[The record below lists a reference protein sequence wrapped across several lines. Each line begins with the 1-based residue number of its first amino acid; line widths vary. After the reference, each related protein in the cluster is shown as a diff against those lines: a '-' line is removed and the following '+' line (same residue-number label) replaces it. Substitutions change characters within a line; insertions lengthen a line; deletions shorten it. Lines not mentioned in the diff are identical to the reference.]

1 MGMVWEHMMVSTS
14 RGEFEVFA
22 KGTGEPVCVT
32 HLYSEFN
39 ETGDYFADTFTETHR
54 VYLVNLRE
62 AGNSVKAQHPYELSM
77 LESVFDLEAIRTGL
91 GVEQWGFA
99 GHSTGG
105 MLGIVYGIYF
115 SAHLRFLVVV
125 GAAAREYMTF
135 SADCIYNPKH
145 PRFSQMQELIENLK
159 STEATEQQKQQWKT
173 ERTQLSLTNPD
184 NYENYFSSPI
194 TKKMSAIRMDFFNR
208 ELQLFDLT
216 RKLKLITTPTLIM
229 CGRQDVQCPLMYSQ
243 EMAELIPGAQ
253 LVTFDNSNHYP
264 FLEEKTK
271 FHQMYKA
278 YIDELA

>member
-1 MGMVWEHMMVSTS
+1 MVWEHMMVSTS

-62 AGNSVKAQHPYELSM
+62 AGNSAKAHYPYELSM
-77 LESVFDLEAIRTGL
+77 LESVFDLEAVRTGL

-105 MLGIVYGIYF
+105 MLGIVYGVYF
-115 SAHLRFLVVV
+115 SSHLRFLVVV
-125 GAAAREYMTF
+125 GAAAREYITF
-135 SADCIYNPKH
+135 SEDCIYNPEH
-145 PRFSQMQELIENLK
+145 PHFFRMQELIENLK
-159 STEATEQQKQQWKT
+159 STEATEQQKQEWKI
-173 ERTQLSLTNPD
+173 ERTKLSLTSPN
-184 NYENYFSSPI
+184 NYEHYFSNQVI
-194 TKKMSAIRMDFFNR
+194 KKMSAIRMNFFNR

-229 CGRQDVQCPLMYSQ
+229 CGRQDVKCPLLYSQ
-243 EMAELIPGAQ
+243 EMAELIPRAQ
-253 LVTFDNSNHYP
+253 LAVFDNSNHYP
-264 FLEEKTK
+264 FLEEKTI
-271 FHQMYKA
+271 FYQMFKD
-278 YIDELA
+278 YIEELA